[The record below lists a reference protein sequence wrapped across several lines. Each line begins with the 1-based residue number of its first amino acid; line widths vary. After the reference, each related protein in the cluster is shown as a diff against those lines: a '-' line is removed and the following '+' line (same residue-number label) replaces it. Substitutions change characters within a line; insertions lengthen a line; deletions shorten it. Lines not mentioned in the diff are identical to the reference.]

1 LVNSKAQRWQIWL
14 PQNFLPARPPEDY
27 RAAFMQPDRYEISPA
42 GRRRLSG
49 NLQKRGSKLGM
60 STPGGFAFGGLFV
73 AVGAWIILVGTK
85 VLHVNPAS
93 VHAPYWVLTAA
104 GASFALGGFMVWGM
118 AWKQFAAERS
128 RREAVRRHPNEP
140 ALADYP
146 WHPDGFTVSE
156 WTGAAKAFALAT
168 GLSIFLSMFNW
179 WAFGMDGPWMI
190 KGIVCLFDII
200 AVLLWVK
207 VVQMLGRALKFGH
220 SRVEFT
226 QFPCRLP
233 GPVVLRWQPVHG
245 INRIHHG
252 TFTLRCAEEW
262 MESSGSGK
270 NRSVTLIHEEIWSAN
285 GIIEQPRNFPLHDAV
300 ELRYELPADALPTR
314 LSADK
319 PLFWELEVKL
329 VMPGLDFNETYLV
342 PVYGS

>member
-1 LVNSKAQRWQIWL
+1 
-14 PQNFLPARPPEDY
+14 
-27 RAAFMQPDRYEISPA
+27 
-42 GRRRLSG
+42 
-49 NLQKRGSKLGM
+49 
-60 STPGGFAFGGLFV
+60 
-73 AVGAWIILVGTK
+73 
-85 VLHVNPAS
+85 
-93 VHAPYWVLTAA
+93 
-104 GASFALGGFMVWGM
+104 
-118 AWKQFAAERS
+118 
-128 RREAVRRHPNEP
+128 
-140 ALADYP
+140 
-146 WHPDGFTVSE
+146 
-156 WTGAAKAFALAT
+156 
-168 GLSIFLSMFNW
+168 MFNW
-179 WAFGMDGPWMI
+179 WAFGIDGPWMI

-233 GPVVLRWQPVHG
+233 GPVVLRWQPVQG
-245 INRIHHG
+245 INRINHG

-342 PVYGS
+342 PVYAS